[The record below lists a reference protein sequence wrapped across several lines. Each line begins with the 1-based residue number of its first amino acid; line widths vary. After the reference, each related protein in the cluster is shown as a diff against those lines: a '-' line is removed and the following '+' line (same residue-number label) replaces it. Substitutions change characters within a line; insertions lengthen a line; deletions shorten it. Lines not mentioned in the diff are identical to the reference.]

1 VGQWRNLR
9 GFAQGAERIA
19 KIRQIQNTF
28 GGLKMNLKE
37 RIKKKLKSVAETT
50 LAVMVILHSGYQAYN
65 EERKER
71 FKKKNKK

>member
-1 VGQWRNLR
+1 
-9 GFAQGAERIA
+9 
-19 KIRQIQNTF
+19 
-28 GGLKMNLKE
+28 MNLKE

-71 FKKKNKK
+71 FKKKDKK